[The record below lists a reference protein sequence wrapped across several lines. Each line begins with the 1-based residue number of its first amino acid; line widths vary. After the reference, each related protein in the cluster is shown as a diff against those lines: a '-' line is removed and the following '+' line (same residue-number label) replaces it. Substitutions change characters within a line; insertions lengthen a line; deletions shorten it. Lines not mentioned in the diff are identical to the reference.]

1 MNRFVIIVIVPT
13 RATIISVGDVEA
25 DMSAGLSLEDLAEH
39 IAPMQRIEDNLE
51 LAEDFARVIEARK
64 MSAIDKIEYTPM
76 LEPDKEPP
84 PEYRPKLQRYDK
96 RRNFAAKPYWNRIRS
111 NPKLR

>member
-1 MNRFVIIVIVPT
+1 
-13 RATIISVGDVEA
+13 
-25 DMSAGLSLEDLAEH
+25 MSASLSLQDLAEH
-39 IAPMQRIEDNLE
+39 IAPMLRVEDNLE
-51 LAEDFARVIEARK
+51 MAETIENYAREIEARK
-64 MSAIDKIEYTPM
+64 MTAVDKIEYTPM

-84 PEYRPKLQRYDK
+84 PEYRPKLKRYDK